1 MGSVYNRLG
10 AEVEV
15 IEFAD
20 RILANFD
27 HEISSLF
34 QKILKKHGMKFN
46 LSHKVVGGSQ
56 NANGTVNVVIED
68 VKVCYIFIRNLVQK
82 VKLLLTLFS
91 LQLVEEHSLKD
102 SD

>member
-1 MGSVYNRLG
+1 MIVVGGGVIGLEMGSVYNRLG

-34 QKILKKHGMKFN
+34 TKILRKHGIKFN
-46 LSHKVVGGSQ
+46 LSHKVVGGAV

-68 VKVCYIFIRNLVQK
+68 VKV
-82 VKLLLTLFS
+82 
-91 LQLVEEHSLKD
+91 
-102 SD
+102 